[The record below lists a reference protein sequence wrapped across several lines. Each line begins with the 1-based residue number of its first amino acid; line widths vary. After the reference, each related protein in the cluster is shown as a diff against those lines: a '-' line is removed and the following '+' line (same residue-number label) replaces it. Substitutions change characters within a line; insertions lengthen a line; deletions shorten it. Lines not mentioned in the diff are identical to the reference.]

1 MTPQKL
7 VVVGQGYVGL
17 PLALRA
23 AAAGYD
29 VVGLDVD
36 KRRVKL
42 LRAGDSYVGDV
53 SSERLAAAL
62 DGGRYLPTD
71 DYADAAG
78 FDICVISVPTPL
90 CDGTP
95 DLTFVEQATR
105 SVAAHVRPGCTVILE
120 STTYPGTT
128 DGLVASLIAEVSGLR
143 APEDFHLGYS
153 PERTDPGNS
162 TWRIDNTPKIVSGVD
177 GPSLAKVREFYD
189 SFVERTVPVSSPRT
203 AELAKLLENT
213 FRHVNI
219 ALVNELAIAAA
230 RMGTDIWEAID
241 AAATKPF
248 GFMRFLPGP
257 GVGGHCLPVD
267 PSYLAWHIKR
277 TSGQAFRCVEVAN
290 DINNHMPE
298 YIVSRVIDA
307 MNERGKP
314 LNDARVLLLGLSYKA
329 DTGDVRESPALVI
342 AGSLLSKG
350 VRLRAVEPFADPH
363 LIPFEIPLVELTPD
377 EVAASDAV
385 IVLTDHSM
393 FDYEMVQSTGTYV
406 FDARNRCHGPNVEKL

>member
-1 MTPQKL
+1 MASQKL

-23 AAAGYD
+23 AEAGYR
-29 VVGLDVD
+29 VVGLDID
-36 KRRVKL
+36 KRRVKRL
-42 LRAGDSYVGDV
+42 MDGDSYVGDV
-53 SSERLAAAL
+53 SSGRLAAAL
-62 DGGRYLPTD
+62 DSGRFAPTD

-95 DLTFVEQATR
+95 DLTFVTEATR

-128 DGLVASLIAEVSGLR
+128 DDLVASLIEEVSGLR
-143 APEDFHLGYS
+143 APGDYHLGYS
-153 PERTDPGNS
+153 PERTDPGNLR
-162 TWRIDNTPKIVSGVD
+162 WRIDNTPKIVSGVD
-177 GPSLAKVREFYD
+177 GASLEKVREFYG
-189 SFVERTVPVSSPRT
+189 SFVEQTVPVSSPRT

-219 ALVNELAIAAA
+219 ALVNELAVAAA

-257 GVGGHCLPVD
+257 GVGGHCLPID
-267 PSYLAWHIKR
+267 PSYLAWHVKR

-290 DINNHMPE
+290 DINNRMPG

-307 MNERGKP
+307 LNERGKP
-314 LNDARVLLLGLSYKA
+314 LNDARVLLLGLSYKPDA
-329 DTGDVRESPALVI
+329 GDVRESPSLVI
-342 AGSLLSKG
+342 AESLLSKG
-350 VRLRAVEPFADPH
+350 VRLRAVEPFADSY
-363 LIPFEIPLVELTPD
+363 LIPFEIPLVELTPH
-377 EVAASDAV
+377 EVAESDAV
-385 IVLTDHSM
+385 IILTDHSV
-393 FDYEMVQSTGTYV
+393 FDYEMVQNVGTYV
-406 FDARNRCHGPNVEKL
+406 FDARNRCRGHNVETL